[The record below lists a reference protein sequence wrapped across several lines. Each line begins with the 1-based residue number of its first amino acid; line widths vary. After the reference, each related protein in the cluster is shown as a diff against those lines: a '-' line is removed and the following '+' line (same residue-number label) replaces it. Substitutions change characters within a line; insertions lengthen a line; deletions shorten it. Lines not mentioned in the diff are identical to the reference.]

1 MLYKQA
7 LVRGLSVSTTPARR
21 IANVSL
27 TGGSTKAEGT
37 IALGFHSF
45 DRYETDVPR
54 YRGLTAGGHI
64 PRYKK
69 LTRHWQKEGPHLQW
83 YQRRRPLPHEQLELK
98 LHKDKKHT
106 RQ

>member
-1 MLYKQA
+1 M
-7 LVRGLSVSTTPARR
+7 R
-21 IANVSL
+21 
-27 TGGSTKAEGT
+27 TKAEGT
-37 IALGFHSF
+37 TALGFHSF

-64 PRYKK
+64 PCYKK
-69 LTRHWQKEGPHLQW
+69 LTRHWQKDRIYSG
-83 YQRRRPLPHEQLELK
+83 QRRRPLPHEQLELK